1 MTAARSGDENAA
13 GAVFAFISA
22 DLPDRRQE
30 RQSADMSPIEWKISD
45 QPVPYPAAMTVMEE
59 RVEAIMASEAPEMT
73 WLLEHPPLYT
83 AGTSA
88 NGAELLQTDRFPVYQ
103 TGRGG
108 KHTYHGP
115 GQRIAYVMQDLN
127 DRGRDLRQH
136 IWRLEEW
143 LIRSL
148 AELGVQGERRAGRVG
163 IWVVMPDDTEQKI
176 AAIGVRVRRWVTFH
190 GISLNVAPDL
200 AHFAGIVPC
209 GLADFGVTSLA
220 ALGKNPGMGQVDAA
234 LRATF
239 PAIFRHDG

>member
-1 MTAARSGDENAA
+1 MFP
-13 GAVFAFISA
+13 V
-22 DLPDRRQE
+22 
-30 RQSADMSPIEWKISD
+30 EWKISD

-59 RVEAIMASEAPEMT
+59 RVAGIMAGAAPDMT

-88 NGAELLQTDRFPVYQ
+88 APDELLQANRFPVYQ

-127 DRGRDLRQH
+127 DRGRDLRRH

-148 AELGVQGERRAGRVG
+148 AEWGVQGERRAGRVG
-163 IWVVMPDDTEQKI
+163 IWVTAADGTEQKI

-200 AHFAGIVPC
+200 THFSGIIPC
-209 GLADFGVTSLA
+209 GLAGYGVTSLA
-220 ALGKNPGMGQVDAA
+220 ALGKNPGQAQVDAV

-239 PAIFRHDG
+239 PQIFRHDS

>member
-1 MTAARSGDENAA
+1 MAVCASGGKNAA
-13 GAVFAFISA
+13 GAVFAFA
-22 DLPDRRQE
+22 PTGLPERRRQ
-30 RQSADMSPIEWKISD
+30 RQSAGMLPVEWKISD
-45 QPVPYPAAMTVMEE
+45 QPVPYLAAMTVMEE
-59 RVEAIMASEAPEMT
+59 RVAGIMAGAAPELT

-88 NGAELLQTDRFPVYQ
+88 SSAELLQADRFPVYQ

-148 AELGVQGERRAGRVG
+148 AELGVTGERREGRVG
-163 IWVVMPDDTEQKI
+163 IWVVMPNGSEKKI

-209 GLADFGVTSLA
+209 GLADFGVTSLE
-220 ALGKNPGMGQVDAA
+220 ALGKNPDMAQVDAV
-234 LRATF
+234 LRSTF
-239 PAIFRHDG
+239 PQIFRRIG

>member
-1 MTAARSGDENAA
+1 M
-13 GAVFAFISA
+13 
-22 DLPDRRQE
+22 LPV
-30 RQSADMSPIEWKISD
+30 EWKISD
-45 QPVPYPAAMTVMEE
+45 QPVPYLAAMTVMEE
-59 RVEAIMASEAPEMT
+59 RVAGIMAGAAPELT

-88 NGAELLQTDRFPVYQ
+88 SSAELLQADRFPVYQ

-148 AELGVQGERRAGRVG
+148 AELGVTGERREGRVG
-163 IWVVMPDDTEQKI
+163 IWVVMPNGSEKKI

-209 GLADFGVTSLA
+209 GLADFGVTSLE
-220 ALGKNPGMGQVDAA
+220 ALGKNPDMAQVDAV
-234 LRATF
+234 LRSTF
-239 PAIFRHDG
+239 PQIFRRIG